1 MEKLKVFEGFAGI
14 GAVSKALERLGIPN
28 ELVGFSEIDKYA
40 IKSFGL
46 IHNVSEELNNGDVC
60 LIDETKLPDFDLYTF
75 GSPCQDFSVAGKQKG
90 ATWTCEDC
98 GYEYNPLDVHY
109 SKRDVCPDCNKQN
122 INKTRSS
129 LVVEA
134 LRIIRYKKP
143 KYLLME
149 NVKNLVG
156 KQFKPSFDNIIAE
169 LQEYGYN
176 TYWKVLNAKDYG
188 IPQNRERV
196 FVISIRKDIDNGN
209 FKFPT
214 GFDNSIRLRDLLEY
228 EVDDKYYISQ
238 DKTEKLLE
246 QLKNKEIS
254 NGSMLDLS
262 QAKREGMPRVYND
275 ISCTLT
281 SRDYKE
287 PRCILEDVC
296 INTKMQDLQTREDGL
311 ACTLTSSMY
320 KEPPQIVEVRP
331 CLTPDR
337 IEKRQ
342 NGRRFK
348 ENDEPSFT
356 INTQD
361 KHGILMVGMLDI
373 KGNEQIRRVYD
384 PDGLSPTLNTME
396 GGNRQPKVLESNTY
410 KIGNAN
416 PSGNGMNGNVYD
428 SEGLCPTLTTN
439 KGEGIK
445 VCVLDA
451 PNSLQFIGGID
462 TTDKWI
468 ENNKEFSRNY
478 KEGYR
483 VYDSEGIACCQ
494 KTNGGG
500 LGSNTGLYLE
510 NNLPKVIGMVSPAPE
525 LVGGI
530 GEINFG
536 KQFRQGNRVY
546 SSDKTAMCLLSQ
558 PVGNAGG
565 NSYLYIEPNNYRI
578 RKLTPMECMR
588 LMGFDDED
596 YYILKENG
604 ISNSQIYKMAG
615 NSIVVN
621 VLEEIFKN
629 LFLNT

>member
-1 MEKLKVFEGFAGI
+1 MNKLKVFEGFAGI
-14 GAVSKALERLGIPN
+14 GAVSKAMERLNIPH

-46 IHNVSEELNNGDVC
+46 IHNIDENINYGDVC

-90 ATWTCEDC
+90 ATWTCKDC
-98 GYEYNPLDVHY
+98 KNEYNPLDVHY
-109 SKRDVCPDCNKQN
+109 SKRNTCPECNSEN
-122 INKTRSS
+122 ISKTRSS

-134 LRIIRYKKP
+134 LRIIKYKRP

-149 NVKNLVG
+149 NVKGLVG
-156 KQFKPSFDNIIAE
+156 KQFKPSFDKIIAE
-169 LQEYGYN
+169 LQEYDYN

-196 FVISIRKDIDNGN
+196 FVISVRKDIDKGDFN
-209 FKFPT
+209 FPE
-214 GFDNSIRLRDLLEY
+214 GFDNGVRLRDLLES
-228 EVDDKYYISQ
+228 EVDEKYYISQ

-246 QLKNKEIS
+246 QLKDKQIS
-254 NGSMLDLS
+254 NGTMLDLS
-262 QAKREGMPRVYND
+262 QSKREGVPRVYND

-296 INTKMQDLQTREDGL
+296 INTKMQDLQIREDGL

-320 KEPPQIVEVRP
+320 KEPLKVVEIRP
-331 CLTPDR
+331 CITPDR

-348 ENDEPSFT
+348 ENDEPAFT

-373 KGNEQIRRVYD
+373 KGNEQIRRVYN
-384 PDGLSPTLNTME
+384 PEGLSPTLNTMR
-396 GGNRQPKVLESNTY
+396 GGNRQPKIIESNELVQVGMLEGKGFETRRRVY
-410 KIGNAN
+410 SPEGLSPTLHGIGSGGNTEPKILETKKLGNLN

-428 SEGLCPTLTTN
+428 SNGLCPTLTTN

-445 VCVLDA
+445 IGIDNT
-451 PNSLQFIGGID
+451 NSLQFVGGID

-468 ENNKEFSRNY
+468 YNEKDFSRNY

-483 VYDSEGIACCQ
+483 VYDSDGIACCQ

-510 NNLPKVIGMVSPAPE
+510 N
-525 LVGGI
+525 
-530 GEINFG
+530 
-536 KQFRQGNRVY
+536 
-546 SSDKTAMCLLSQ
+546 T
-558 PVGNAGG
+558 
-565 NSYLYIEPNNYRI
+565 YRI
-578 RKLTPMECMR
+578 RKLTPLECFR
-588 LMGFDDED
+588 LMGFNDED
-596 YYILKENG
+596 YYILKDNG

-621 VLEEIFKN
+621 VLEEIFKE
-629 LFLNT
+629 LFNNRIHNK

>member
-1 MEKLKVFEGFAGI
+1 MIIIKKLKIFEGFAGI
-14 GAVSKALERLGIPN
+14 GAVSKALERLDIPHD
-28 ELVGFSEIDKYA
+28 LVGFSEIDKYA

-46 IHNVSEELNNGDVC
+46 IHNVDEKLNYGDVC
-60 LIDETKLPDFDLYTF
+60 QIDETKLPDFDLYTF

-90 ATWTCEDC
+90 ATWNCKDCEH
-98 GYEYNPLDVHY
+98 EYNPLDVHF
-109 SKRDVCPDCNKQN
+109 SKRNVCPNCNNGN

-134 LRIIRYKKP
+134 LRIIRHKKP

-149 NVKNLVG
+149 NVKGLIG
-156 KQFKPSFDNIIAE
+156 KQFKPSFDKIIAE

-196 FVISIRKDIDNGN
+196 FLISIRKDIDNN
-209 FKFPT
+209 LFEFPE
-214 GFDNSIRLRDLLEY
+214 GFDNGLRLRDLLEL
-228 EVDDKYYISQ
+228 EVDEKYYISQ

-246 QLKNKEIS
+246 QLKDKEFS
-254 NGSMLDLS
+254 NTVRAGGRGSLDRH
-262 QAKREGMPRVYND
+262 QWDM
-275 ISCTLT
+275 
-281 SRDYKE
+281 
-287 PRCILEDVC
+287 VC
-296 INTKMQDLQTREDGL
+296 VNTKMQDLQTREDGL
-311 ACTLTSSMY
+311 SCTLTASMY
-320 KEPPQIVEVRP
+320 KEPLKVVEVRP
-331 CLTPDR
+331 CITPDR

-348 ENDEPSFT
+348 ENDEPAFT

-361 KHGILMVGMLDI
+361 KHGILI
-373 KGNEQIRRVYD
+373 KLGNV
-384 PDGLSPTLNTME
+384 
-396 GGNRQPKVLESNTY
+396 
-410 KIGNAN
+410 N

-428 SEGLCPTLTTN
+428 SNGLAPTITTN
-439 KGEGIK
+439 KGEGNKIG
-445 VCVLDA
+445 VD
-451 PNSLQFIGGID
+451 NTNTLQFVGGID

-468 ENNKEFSRNY
+468 ENDKDLSRNY

-510 NNLPKVIGMVSPAPE
+510 N
-525 LVGGI
+525 
-530 GEINFG
+530 
-536 KQFRQGNRVY
+536 
-546 SSDKTAMCLLSQ
+546 T
-558 PVGNAGG
+558 
-565 NSYLYIEPNNYRI
+565 YRI
-578 RKLTPMECMR
+578 RKLTPLECFR

-621 VLEEIFKN
+621 VLEEIFKV
-629 LFLNT
+629 LLQ